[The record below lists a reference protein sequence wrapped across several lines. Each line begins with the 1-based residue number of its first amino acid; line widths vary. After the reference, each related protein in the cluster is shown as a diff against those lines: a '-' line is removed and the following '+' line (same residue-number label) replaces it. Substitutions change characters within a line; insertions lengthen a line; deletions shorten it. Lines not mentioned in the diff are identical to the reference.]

1 MGVEQLSHDPDIK
14 AMEAVIEELDPGRRL
29 IVTLGIGKLITL
41 TMDRDEGNPPE
52 EDAA

>member
-1 MGVEQLSHDPDIK
+1 MGADQLIHDPDIK
-14 AMEAVIEELDPGRRL
+14 AMEAVIDELDPGRRL

-41 TMDRDEGNPPE
+41 AMDNDDQPPE